1 MKRVSVQ
8 AYDPLADQ
16 RTPQGPQF
24 DVFLAGTVFLDIV
37 FTGLPAMPT
46 AGTEVWA
53 EGMGSC
59 PGGIAN
65 LAIATSRLGLR
76 TSLAAAFGDDDY
88 GDFCWRTLAEQ
99 ESVDLSRSRRFE
111 HWHSPVTVSMAVDR
125 DRSMVTHGHPAP
137 MSASEMIGSP
147 PRSRAVIVALSAD
160 EPLGVPGRCSWAEL
174 AHRNGALIF
183 ADVGWDPSGA
193 WSPDL
198 LNQLS
203 GCHAFMPNAVEA
215 MAYTSADTPRDA
227 LYALADRVPLAVVT
241 DGADGA
247 MAIDSMT
254 GEEAFVPA
262 PRVSALDPTGAGD
275 VFGAG
280 IVLGTLC
287 RWPLPDRLAFAGL
300 CAALAVQ
307 QFGGSLAAP
316 GWGDIAD
323 WWHEVRAANG
333 RGSAYAD
340 SLARRYAFLD
350 RLVPTVPMGAVR
362 RAAATIARHA
372 DVGRAARTPEEPP
385 ARTAETGPE
394 AGPETGPETWAT
406 AETDAGVPSGAHDD
420 PDEPEDPD
428 APRVPAQK
436 E

>member
-1 MKRVSVQ
+1 MSAQ

-16 RTPQGPQF
+16 RTPGGPQF

-37 FTGLPAMPT
+37 FTGLPAMPA

-88 GDFCWRTLAEQ
+88 GDFCWRTLEEQ
-99 ESVDLSRSRRFE
+99 EAVDLSKSRRFE

-137 MSASEMIGSP
+137 LSASEMIGAP
-147 PRSRAVIVALSAD
+147 PRSRAVIVTLSAE
-160 EPLGVPGRCSWAEL
+160 EPLGGEEPCSWAEL
-174 AHRNGALIF
+174 AQRNGAQLF
-183 ADVGWDPSGA
+183 ADVGWDPSGT
-193 WSPDL
+193 WSPGL
-198 LNQLS
+198 LEQLS
-203 GCHAFMPNAVEA
+203 VCHAFMPNAVEA
-215 MAYTSADTPRDA
+215 MAYTGTDTPRDA
-227 LYALADRVPLAVVT
+227 LYAIADRVPLAVVT
-241 DGADGA
+241 DGANGA
-247 MAIDSMT
+247 MAIDSVT

-262 PRVSALDPTGAGD
+262 PRVTALDPTGAGD

-287 RWPLPDRLAFAGL
+287 RWPLADRLAFAGL
-300 CAALAVQ
+300 CAGLAVQ

-323 WWHEVRAANG
+323 WWHEVRAAAG
-333 RGSAYAD
+333 HGGAYGD

-362 RAAATIARHA
+362 RAAATIARYA
-372 DVGRAARTPEEPP
+372 DVGIASPAADKQPGRT
-385 ARTAETGPE
+385 TAEPQ
-394 AGPETGPETWAT
+394 
-406 AETDAGVPSGAHDD
+406 DSDS
-420 PDEPEDPD
+420 
-428 APRVPAQK
+428 PRTPAQK

>member
-1 MKRVSVQ
+1 M
-8 AYDPLADQ
+8 YDPLADL
-16 RTPQGPQF
+16 RSPEGPQF

-37 FTGLPAMPT
+37 FTGLPAMPA

-111 HWHSPVTVSMAVDR
+111 HWHSPVTVSMAVNR

-137 MSASEMIGSP
+137 MPAAEMIGCP
-147 PRSRAVIVALSAD
+147 PPSRAVIVDLSSED
-160 EPLGVPGRCSWAEL
+160 HQESGWAER
-174 AHRNGALIF
+174 AHANGSLIF
-183 ADVGWDPSGA
+183 ADVGWDPSET
-193 WSPDL
+193 WSPEL
-198 LNQLS
+198 LDRLS
-203 GCHAFMPNAVEA
+203 TAHAFMPNAVEA
-215 MAYTSADTPRDA
+215 MAYTGTDTTRDA
-227 LYALADRVPLAVVT
+227 LYAIADRVPLAVVT
-241 DGADGA
+241 DGANGA
-247 MAIDSMT
+247 MAIDSTT

-262 PRVSALDPTGAGD
+262 PRVTALDPTGAGD

-280 IVLGTLC
+280 IVLGTLSG
-287 RWPLPDRLAFAGL
+287 WPLADRLAFAGL

-323 WWHEVRAANG
+323 WWHEVRASA
-333 RGSAYAD
+333 GSGGAYGD

-350 RLVPTVPMGAVR
+350 RLVPTVPVGAVH
-362 RAAATIARHA
+362 RAAATIARYA
-372 DVGRAARTPEEPP
+372 DLGMAPQEGATP
-385 ARTAETGPE
+385 
-394 AGPETGPETWAT
+394 
-406 AETDAGVPSGAHDD
+406 
-420 PDEPEDPD
+420 
-428 APRVPAQK
+428 
-436 E
+436 